1 MWGLLPY
8 SRCSIAVG
16 PSQHENVASFW
27 VLFSIW
33 MWFIPCMKYSEAP
46 TWSVLAES
54 GSLRVIWKELSIL
67 GEMVTQV
74 CVRKTH
80 LQSCCLVW
88 IMHTFKNPFELQI
101 FMSSKTRW
109 SVVNSIVVGQH
120 RCLQISIV
128 VLLFFRVS
136 QVPLDQL
143 DPQGHQDYRYVT
155 IKNWPFNSWGT
166 VQPFWGH
173 LGAPR

>member
-1 MWGLLPY
+1 
-8 SRCSIAVG
+8 
-16 PSQHENVASFW
+16 
-27 VLFSIW
+27 
-33 MWFIPCMKYSEAP
+33 
-46 TWSVLAES
+46 
-54 GSLRVIWKELSIL
+54 
-67 GEMVTQV
+67 
-74 CVRKTH
+74 
-80 LQSCCLVW
+80 
-88 IMHTFKNPFELQI
+88 MHTFKNPFELQI

-155 IKNWPFNSWGT
+155 IKN
-166 VQPFWGH
+166 
-173 LGAPR
+173 